1 MKKRVL
7 ILYSTRNGQT
17 RKILDAMVAH
27 RPEWQADFVGLHG
40 LPDIDISSYDK
51 VILAASIRYG
61 YFHCSL
67 NQFVRKNLQQLMQ
80 KDSAFIGVNLVAR
93 KAGKNTPETNAYVRK
108 WLKAS
113 PWKPNATAVF
123 AGALRYSQYAWWQVR
138 IIQLIMRM
146 TGGTTD
152 TSQDIEFTNWE
163 DVQNFAE
170 QFLN

>member
-17 RKILDAMVAH
+17 RKILDAMMAQ
-27 RPEWQADFVGLHG
+27 RLEWNADFVGLHG
-40 LPDIDISSYDK
+40 LPDVDFTPYDK
-51 VILAASIRYG
+51 VIIAASIRYG
-61 YFHCSL
+61 YFHTSL

-80 KDSAFIGVNLVAR
+80 KESAFIGVNLVAR

-113 PWKPNATAVF
+113 PWKPTSAAVF
-123 AGALRYSQYAWWQVR
+123 AGALCYSEYQWWQVR
-138 IIQLIMRM
+138 IIQLIMRI

-152 TSQDIEFTNWE
+152 TSQNIEFTNWN
-163 DVQNFAE
+163 DVQKFAE